1 MKIKNMKNVKIKNFV
16 NFSNWDLTEKEVRE
30 YIYNLNLNDIQ
41 IDDYN
46 TFRFIKY
53 NANVDV
59 LIYFNRFGE
68 LICII
73 EAIY

>member
-30 YIYNLNLNDIQ
+30 YIYNLNLNDIE
-41 IDDYN
+41 IDGYN
-46 TFRFIKY
+46 TFRFKKY

-59 LIYFNRFGE
+59 LIYFNRYGE

>member
-16 NFSNWDLTEKEVRE
+16 DFSNWDLTEKEVRE

-46 TFRFIKY
+46 TFRFINY

>member
-16 NFSNWDLTEKEVRE
+16 NFSNWDLTEKDVRE

>member
-16 NFSNWDLTEKEVRE
+16 DFSNWDLTEKEVRE
-30 YIYNLNLNDIQ
+30 CIYNLNLNDIQ

-46 TFRFIKY
+46 TFRFINY